1 MENTFENALKYVRH
15 LDSIEHTWS
24 ESEKTLATAML
35 SYAAKTSQ
43 KSDCISNVSDCFS
56 FAKYL
61 SKHFE
66 YSDNTKGGD
75 TYTDRDGA
83 TYSEADIYDEWV
95 NNR

>member
-43 KSDCISNVSDCFS
+43 KSDCISNVSDIKHQS
-56 FAKYL
+56 LDVNL
-61 SKHFE
+61 SWKRGDPHHTIEVFNNGTLMASGWLVNKH
-66 YSDNTKGGD
+66 D
-75 TYTDRDGA
+75 
-83 TYSEADIYDEWV
+83 
-95 NNR
+95 